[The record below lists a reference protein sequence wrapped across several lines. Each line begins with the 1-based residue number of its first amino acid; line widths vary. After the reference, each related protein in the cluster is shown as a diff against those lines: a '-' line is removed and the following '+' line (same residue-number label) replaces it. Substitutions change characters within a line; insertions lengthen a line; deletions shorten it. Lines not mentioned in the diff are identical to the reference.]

1 MGPSW
6 ALAATPLSLAGS
18 FASAVVSATAAAGSA
33 LALAFAGVTGLET
46 TLVLA
51 AARRGMGGGGPEEAI
66 ATAGDA
72 VRDGTVGAAAGVAG
86 RESGR
91 GMLAGVDGR
100 SGGAAAEEDRRCLP
114 RMGERGTGGR
124 SELVEVGAGAGVAA
138 MVEEDAGASVV
149 VDPFVS
155 SAVAGSED
163 VWTGVFSL
171 LSCLFGSGGGIDD
184 CFEGLTGGSGGGT
197 LLDSGAG

>member
-1 MGPSW
+1 
-6 ALAATPLSLAGS
+6 
-18 FASAVVSATAAAGSA
+18 
-33 LALAFAGVTGLET
+33 
-46 TLVLA
+46 
-51 AARRGMGGGGPEEAI
+51 
-66 ATAGDA
+66 
-72 VRDGTVGAAAGVAG
+72 
-86 RESGR
+86 
-91 GMLAGVDGR
+91 MLAGVDGR

-124 SELVEVGAGAGVAA
+124 SELVEVGAGAGVAV
-138 MVEEDAGASVV
+138 MVEGSAGASVAEAVV

-163 VWTGVFSL
+163 VCAGVFSL